1 VSIAKTAGDHCP
13 VSYSL
18 QWCSMYYWQWVVL
31 CLQAVVAR
39 GEQLVLA
46 EHFAKPDVR
55 ERCRQLQ
62 DLWKGLNTSSAAR

>member
-1 VSIAKTAGDHCP
+1 MGIANTVGEHCP

-18 QWCSMYYWQWVVL
+18 QWCRHYYQWVVL

-62 DLWKGLNTSSAAR
+62 DLWKDLNTSSATR